1 MLNHK
6 GTTIAVA
13 KQAIHTCY
21 GAIEKGAELDVASD
35 SNITGLV
42 KVNQG
47 YAPVYLRAELVEVK
61 TKYGVVY
68 G

>member
-1 MLNHK
+1 MFNRK
-6 GTTIAVA
+6 GTTIATA

-21 GAIEKGAELDVASD
+21 GAIEKDAELDVASD
-35 SNITGLV
+35 SDVTGLV

-47 YAPVYLRAELVEVK
+47 YAPVYLRAELVDIK
-61 TKYGVVY
+61 TKRGVVY